1 MQLNFL
7 TNSIVE
13 VNFVAIDFD
22 FWRTLLQRSA
32 AVEKKCIAKIE
43 NGHKN
48 HNHHDDKHLS

>member
-7 TNSIVE
+7 TNSIAE

-22 FWRTLLQRSA
+22 FWRTSA

-48 HNHHDDKHLS
+48 HDDKHLS

>member
-22 FWRTLLQRSA
+22 FWRSA

-48 HNHHDDKHLS
+48 HDDKHLS